1 MIARKIARPKPSRPP
16 EPDDGVFYPD
26 AHDVLPVESMLHF
39 SPQAYMQTALQARY
53 ADDPNILVASQMFI
67 YYQSGDAQASV
78 APDVCIIPGV
88 ASAPQ
93 RRSYFMWL
101 ERQVPVF
108 CMEVVSPSTYNN
120 DTGFK
125 RELYQSWGVLEYW
138 LYDPNHDQPLLTP
151 PLQGYRLVNGRY
163 EPIPV
168 AYDRQVDA
176 YRGDSAVLDWELRGN
191 REWFR
196 FFDSSNGEYILDLEE
211 SEQARLAERDAR
223 LAERDARLAER
234 DARLAAEA
242 RIRSLEAEIRRLRG
256 E

>member
-1 MIARKIARPKPSRPP
+1 
-16 EPDDGVFYPD
+16 
-26 AHDVLPVESMLHF
+26 
-39 SPQAYMQTALQARY
+39 
-53 ADDPNILVASQMFI
+53 MFI

-151 PLQGYRLVNGRY
+151 PLQGYRLANGRY